1 MPMSFARRASVSIAA
16 VALTAVG
23 CGTVTQLSA
32 RQELSNAFGSLDD
45 QSTLGLAV
53 SLDVPAERLVE
64 LAAAEGDDLSLD
76 QAELLA
82 GSSITVTVASPD
94 GHPLESLA
102 PDATPSM
109 GIAVVTPDGELAELR
124 VVDQDLYARA
134 NVARIASIA
143 GSPAPTASEL
153 GVDGVRGLDFVPD
166 ALAGKWLVADGDQLK
181 AMGEQFGLPT
191 TESSEPDP
199 STLDRLRDKV
209 GAAFDRSV
217 TVTED
222 GEDAD
227 LGHRYLL
234 QASPRRLLSEIPGL
248 VEGLGTAQADLGRLL
263 DPMTE
268 DLSSVP
274 DEPATLAVY
283 VRDGVASAVRLDLG
297 QFDDDG
303 QLDGVALLV
312 RFTRSDEGLDAP
324 AEATPVDVPALAQMV
339 LFSGMAGSG
348 DDPTA

>member
-1 MPMSFARRASVSIAA
+1 LSFARRATVSLAA

-45 QSTLGLAV
+45 QSTLGLSI

-64 LAAAEGDDLSLD
+64 LAAAEGDGLSLD

-82 GSSITVTVASPD
+82 GSSVAVTVASPD
-94 GHPLESLA
+94 GQPLQSLA
-102 PDATPSM
+102 PDVTPSM

-124 VVDQDLYARA
+124 LVDRDLYARA
-134 NVARIASIA
+134 DVARIASLA
-143 GSPAPTASEL
+143 GSPAPDASEL
-153 GVDGVRGLDFVPD
+153 GIDGVRGLEFVPD
-166 ALAGKWLVADGDQLK
+166 ALAGRWLVADGDQLE
-181 AMGEQFGLPT
+181 AMGQQFAPST
-191 TESSEPDP
+191 TPSSEPDP
-199 STLDRLRDKV
+199 STLDKLRDKV

-217 TVTED
+217 TVTAD
-222 GEDAD
+222 GQDAT
-227 LGHRYLL
+227 LGQRYLL
-234 QASPRRLLSEIPGL
+234 QASPRRLLGEIPGL
-248 VEGLGTAQADLGRLL
+248 LDGLGTAQGDLGPLL

-297 QFDDDG
+297 QFADDG
-303 QLDGVALLV
+303 SLDGVALLV
-312 RFTRSDEGLDAP
+312 RFTRSDDGVDAP
-324 AEATPVDVPALAQMV
+324 AGATPVDVPALAQLL
-339 LFSGMAGSG
+339 LFSGMAGGG
-348 DDPTA
+348 DNPGA